1 MRHMLASVFCVF
13 LLTPLALADGVG
25 PARKMT
31 EAEASTFTTVR
42 NTIQSALPSAPE
54 GYALTFTYVSEFD
67 EGTIPEA
74 IGAGEMFRMSFTALY
89 TFDDSNVAAQQFAS
103 YMDKAKGTPE
113 QQARLAKLDAK
124 DNELR
129 EARDATRDRAEKD
142 RIRAAMKAA
151 QAKADSLRTEI
162 MTQYQ
167 AWLAA
172 GGAEAAAADVTKSL
186 PAKELS
192 VRILINQTVSV
203 TDTASPYPIEG
214 VPLAFENGEG
224 CEGFDTYCISVLIG
238 PFAKKD
244 KVSGRD
250 RYMLPDAAPGV
261 PTKARGI
268 ALMIGGPKDKPE
280 AVRDFL
286 RKIDLAKL
294 KALVR

>member
-1 MRHMLASVFCVF
+1 MRHVFASVFSFF
-13 LLTPLALADGVG
+13 LLTSLALADGVG

-42 NTIQSALPSAPE
+42 NTIKSALPAAPA
-54 GYALTFTYVSEFD
+54 GYAFTFTYESEFD
-67 EGTIPEA
+67 EGMIPEA
-74 IGAGEMFRMSFTALY
+74 IGPGDMFRMPFAALY
-89 TFDDSNVAAQQFAS
+89 TFDDSNVAAQQMSS

-113 QQARLAKLDAK
+113 QQAVLAELDAK
-124 DNELR
+124 DSELR
-129 EARDATRDRAEKD
+129 KARDETRDRAEKEK
-142 RIRAAMKAA
+142 IRAALKAVGA
-151 QAKADSLRTEI
+151 RADSLRTDI

-172 GGAEAAAADVTKSL
+172 GGAEAAAQDVTKSL

-192 VRILINQTVSV
+192 IQILINQTVSV
-203 TDTASPYPIEG
+203 LDTASHYPIEET
-214 VPLAFENGEG
+214 PLAFENSEG
-224 CEGFDTYCISVLIG
+224 CAGYDTYCVAVLIG

-250 RYMLPDAAPGV
+250 RYMLPNGAPGV

-280 AVRDFL
+280 AVREL
-286 RKIDLAKL
+286 LQKIDLAKL